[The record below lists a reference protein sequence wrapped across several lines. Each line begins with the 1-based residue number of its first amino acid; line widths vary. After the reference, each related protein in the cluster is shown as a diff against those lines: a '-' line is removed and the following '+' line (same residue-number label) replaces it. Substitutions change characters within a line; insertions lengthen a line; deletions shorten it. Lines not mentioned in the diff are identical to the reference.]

1 MQPHELIQA
10 LQNTNSRNEKER
22 LLQEHGTDQFYRGCN
37 LALDPHKTY
46 YIQQLPK
53 GTNGPGITHDELE
66 QLLNTLHTRKATGNQ
81 AKELIET
88 IRNKA
93 TKPQWDNWIKRILQK
108 DLKCGIT
115 EKTINK
121 IIKNHPEHKKH
132 TINTFE
138 CQLANDS
145 KNHTKHMTGRKI
157 IEVKLDGVRV
167 IAIITKNAT
176 TLHSRNGKILN
187 NFPHI
192 NEALENHQEIQN
204 TLQMLPEEEG
214 IVLDGEIMSQT
225 FQTLMT
231 QLYRKEDINAQDST
245 LHLFDTLPLTH
256 FKKGYS
262 PTPLTQRTAV
272 LKDLLKEPHPHLKTI
287 EQTTIDL
294 NTPEGQIQLTN
305 LATHAEQ
312 NGYEGIMIKDPQSP
326 YECKRT
332 TTWLKM
338 KPVIEVSLE
347 ITSYIPGENKYE
359 GTLGAFQ
366 CKGIE
371 DGKTIEVSVGGGYT
385 DEQRNLYWQNKEKL
399 IGRIMEIKAD
409 AITQNQDGT
418 YSLRFPRIKTIRG
431 FEKHEKI

>member
-1 MQPHELIQA
+1 MQPHELIEA
-10 LQNTNSRNEKER
+10 LQKTNSRNEKER

-46 YIQQLPK
+46 HIQQLPK
-53 GTNGPGITHDELE
+53 GTNGPGITHEELE
-66 QLLNTLHTRKATGNQ
+66 QLLQTLHTRKATGNE
-81 AKELIET
+81 AKELIEIT
-88 IRNKA
+88 KDKA
-93 TKPQWDNWIKRILQK
+93 TKPQWDNWIKRIIQK

-121 IIKNHPEHKKH
+121 IIKNHPDYKKH

-145 KNHTKHMTGRKI
+145 KNHTKHMNGKKI
-157 IEVKLDGVRV
+157 IEIKLDGVRA
-167 IAIITKNAT
+167 IAIITKNGT

-192 NEALENHQEIQN
+192 NQALQNHPNIQE
-204 TLQMLPEEEG
+204 TLKTLPEEEG
-214 IVLDGEIMSQT
+214 IVIDGEIMSKT
-225 FQTLMT
+225 FQDLMK
-231 QLYRKEDINAQDST
+231 QLYRKEDINATDST
-245 LHLFDTLPLTH
+245 YHTFDTLPLTH
-256 FKKGYS
+256 FKKGHS
-262 PTPLTQRTAV
+262 PTPLTQRIQT
-272 LKDLLKEPHPHLKTI
+272 LKTLLQNPHPSIKTLKQTI
-287 EQTTIDL
+287 IDL
-294 NTPEGQIQLTN
+294 DTPEGQEELTDQ
-305 LATHAEQ
+305 ATQAEQ

-347 ITSYIPGENKYE
+347 IINYIPGENKYQ

-366 CKGIE
+366 CKGEE
-371 DGKTIEVSVGGGYT
+371 DGKTIEVNVGGGYT
-385 DEQRNLYWQNKEKL
+385 DEQRNLYWQHKEEL
-399 IGRIMEIKAD
+399 IGRIMEVKAD